1 MADLSSR
8 ERVLPTLRREVQD
21 VNLTMAAEVAARGV
35 SIVHTGDDFAGD
47 TGPLMSPTHFRS
59 LFPLVGAAGELHGD
73 AARPA
78 RARPVLVSVPY
89 MAARRSWFVTGWES
103 LSAK

>member
-21 VNLTMAAEVAARGV
+21 VNLTMAAEVAPRGV

-59 LFPLVGAAGELHGD
+59 LFHPDSSV
-73 AARPA
+73 RPEN
-78 RARPVLVSVPY
+78 Y
-89 MAARRSWFVTGWES
+89 MAMPRALREHGRY
-103 LSAK
+103 